1 MDTEVCEPGGQQG
14 NYIMYRNAVSGED
27 PNNDKFSP
35 CSKERI
41 LPKVAPLRVIPLLR
55 VIQIKKHDSS

>member
-1 MDTEVCEPGGQQG
+1 MDTEVCEPGGKQG

-35 CSKERI
+35 CSKKRI
-41 LPKVAPLRVIPLLR
+41 LPKVCSITF
-55 VIQIKKHDSS
+55 